1 MERISRTKS
10 QMGSQTKNFSEPCV
24 KNPNDVVI
32 VACLRTPLTK
42 ARRGGLN
49 NTKPEDML
57 AHVFRSLIKRTNI
70 DPKLIE
76 DICVGNVLMPGSG
89 ALIARA
95 AQMMANLPIE
105 VPVSSCNRLCSS
117 GLEAVAIVASKIRSG
132 IIDCGIGCGVE
143 SMSLYDMNSLVD
155 PNKLSEDLFENDEAA
170 NCLIPMGMTSE
181 ILAEKYGLVREKL
194 DRFAMESQRRASY
207 ARKNGLF
214 KNEIE
219 PIQVM
224 HLNTKTKKLEK
235 KLLEHDDG
243 IRDSTTYEKL
253 SKLNPAFKRNGLSTG
268 GNSSQTSD
276 GAGGVLLMKRSL
288 AEKLNLKVL
297 GKIINHAVVG
307 VPPEIMGVGPA
318 YAIPKVLK
326 NSGLSKDDIGV
337 YEINEAFASQCTYCL
352 DYLGLD
358 PKKVNPKGGAIAL
371 GHPLGATGARQISTL
386 IYELHR
392 IKKRFGVISMCI
404 GTGMG
409 AAAVFEAEF

>member
-1 MERISRTKS
+1 MQRISKTRT
-10 QMGSQTKNFSEPCV
+10 QMGSQSRNFSTPCI
-24 KNPNDVVI
+24 KSPEDVVI
-32 VACLRTPLTK
+32 VSCMRTPLTK
-42 ARRGGLN
+42 ARKGGLN
-49 NTKPEDML
+49 NTKPEEML
-57 AHVFRSLIKRTNI
+57 AHVFKSLIKRSGM
-70 DPKLIE
+70 DPSLIE

-117 GLEAVAIVASKIRSG
+117 GLEAVAIIASKIRAG
-132 IIDCGIGCGVE
+132 IIECGIGCGVE
-143 SMSLYDMNSLVD
+143 SMSLFDMNGLVD
-155 PNKLSEDLFENDEAA
+155 PEKLSEELFENELAS

-181 ILAEKYGLVREKL
+181 ILAEKYGLKRENL

-214 KNEIE
+214 TKEIE
-219 PIQVM
+219 PIEVM
-224 HLNTKTKKLEK
+224 HLNLKTKKLEK
-235 KLLEHDDG
+235 KLLKHDDG
-243 IRDSTTYEKL
+243 IRDNTTFEKL

-288 AEKLNLKVL
+288 ALKYNLPIL
-297 GKIINHAVVG
+297 GKIINHTVVG

-318 YAIPKVLK
+318 YAIPKVLE

-352 DYLGLD
+352 NYLGLD

-371 GHPLGATGARQISTL
+371 GHPLGATGARQVSTL
-386 IYELHR
+386 LYELHR
-392 IKKRFGVISMCI
+392 VKRRFGVISMCI

-409 AAAVFEAEF
+409 AASVFEAEF

>member
-1 MERISRTKS
+1 
-10 QMGSQTKNFSEPCV
+10 MGSQTKNFSEPCV